1 MFAGSIG
8 GGAEMSGPDIAII
21 LQGKCLKYELVG
33 SRVTCD
39 PAPTDTD
46 QDVLVLTNDELWAEH
61 LGVGLAASGFEKGGS
76 DCGNQA
82 DYMANPTPM
91 SFQSFTLD
99 DLNLI
104 VTFDPEFYRR
114 FMAATGVSKQL
125 NLLDKQDR
133 VTLFQAVLYGNSP
146 MAAMAADCDLPPFPS
161 VPQKEYVRAWWIK
174 SETGRRGCV
183 EALNEDEARLIGAAT
198 FGEPVDECDK
208 LPYPAQPRLNIY
220 QHPDHGVTPSFCHD
234 PDRCK
239 GSGCCPKNYS
249 CTE

>member
-1 MFAGSIG
+1 MNKS
-8 GGAEMSGPDIAII
+8 DVAII

-46 QDVLVLTNDELWAEH
+46 QDVLVLTNDQLWAEH
-61 LGVGLAASGFEKGGS
+61 LGTGLAASGFEKGGS

-82 DYMANPTPM
+82 DYMANTPM

-114 FMAATGVSKQL
+114 FMAATGVARHL

-133 VTLFQAVLYGNSP
+133 VTLFQAVLYGNEP
-146 MAAMAADCDLPPFPS
+146 FVPTIADDIPIAKP
-161 VPQKEYVRAWWIK
+161 KECVRAWWVSAK
-174 SETGRRGCV
+174 GFGSGCV
-183 EALNEDEARLIGAAT
+183 EAFNENEARLIGADKLG
-198 FGEPVDECDK
+198 GEVTDCDQ
-208 LPYPAQPRLNIY
+208 LPYPASPRLNAY
-220 QHPDHGVTPSFCHD
+220 EHAFGVIPSFCFD
-234 PDRCK
+234 PHRCK
-239 GSGCCPKNYS
+239 GSSCCPKNYS